1 MRTIRSTLLI
11 ICFFVFGTT
20 YSQNTF
26 QAILRDKASN
36 DPLIGT
42 TAVLEGT
49 SIGASADFD
58 GKLTITGIPDGKHV
72 IVFSYVGYETQKDTF
87 EFPLSIPQPYTVLL
101 HSGQELETVHISA
114 TRSSRTI
121 EDIPTRMEAIT
132 AEELGEKAAMN
143 SANISMLLRE
153 STGIMVQ
160 QTSANSGNQTL
171 RIQGL
176 DGRYTQ
182 LLKDGFPLYSGFSS
196 GLSVMQVPPLDLRQ
210 VEVIKGSAST
220 LYGGGAIAG
229 LVNLVSKEPI
239 ADEPELSIMLN
250 QTSALGTTA
259 NAFWSQRFKKMGF
272 TLYASATNQ
281 VPYDPNKDDF
291 SDIPKVQGI
300 NLNPKFFW
308 YPSDSTKLWL
318 GINTAFED
326 RLGGD
331 LQVIE
336 GKADTLHTFTEQNLS
351 QRASTQLHF
360 EYRFPKGWL
369 LTLRNSVSYFDRNI
383 TVPNY
388 TFQGQQIASFS
399 EATWTKE
406 TDKTDWIIGANHFT
420 DIFTEDIS
428 DSTTQPRSYSYL
440 TTGAFAQNNWNISE
454 QFILESGF
462 RTDYNT
468 NFGFFPLPRISLL
481 VKPTKKL
488 TSRIGGGIGYKLPTI
503 FNEESEVL
511 SFQGVAPLDMNAVK
525 PENSIGANFDL
536 NYKTIIANKLTFSIN
551 QLFFYTQLTNS
562 LVLEPDSSGT
572 SFSFANANGL
582 VESKGFETNI
592 KFTLLDFKFFL
603 QYAYTDVLLKYNN
616 INKQKPLTPKH
627 NFGAT
632 LMYEQ
637 EHKWRIGYE
646 LYYIGQQFRSDYSP
660 TSDYWM
666 MGFMVLR
673 EFKHASM
680 FINFENFTDARQS
693 RYQSMITPPHS
704 DPTSTEIWAPTDG
717 FVANAGLIIK
727 LYGNDG
733 LPSY

>member
-1 MRTIRSTLLI
+1 MRTIKWIFII
-11 ICFFVFGTT
+11 ICIFTFEET
-20 YSQNTF
+20 YSQNNFT
-26 QAILRDKASN
+26 AILKDKATN
-36 DPLIGT
+36 EPLIGA

-49 SIGASADFD
+49 TTGSSADFD
-58 GKLTITGIPDGKHV
+58 GNLTITGIPDGKHV
-72 IVFSYVGYETQKDTF
+72 IVFSYVGHETLKDTF
-87 EFPLSIPQPYTVLL
+87 EFPLTMPQPYIALL
-101 HSGQELETVHISA
+101 QSGQELKTVQISA
-114 TRSSRTI
+114 TRSSRSI

-143 SANISMLLRE
+143 STNISMLLRE

-229 LVNLVSKEPI
+229 LVNLVSKQPVEN
-239 ADEPELSIMLN
+239 EPELSIMLN

-259 NAFWSQRFKKMGF
+259 NTFWSQRFKKTGF
-272 TLYASATNQ
+272 TFFASANNQ
-281 VPYDPNKDDF
+281 IPYDPNNDGF
-291 SDIPKVQGI
+291 SDIPKVQSI
-300 NLNPKFFW
+300 SVNPKFFW
-308 YPSDSTKLWL
+308 YPSDSTKLWFGL
-318 GINTAFED
+318 NTSFED

-331 LQVIE
+331 LQIIE
-336 GKADTLHTFTEQNLS
+336 DKADSLHTFSERNLS
-351 QRASTQLHF
+351 KRISSQLHF
-360 EYRFPKGWL
+360 EHRFQQGGL

-383 TVPNY
+383 TIPDYV
-388 TFQGQQIASFS
+388 FQGQQIASFS

-406 TDKTDWIIGANHFT
+406 SDKTDWIIGGNLFT
-420 DIFTEDIS
+420 SDFTEDVNQS
-428 DSTTQPRSYSYL
+428 ATQPRSYSYL
-440 TTGAFAQNNWNISE
+440 TTGIFAQNNWNINE
-454 QFILESGF
+454 KFILESGF

-468 NFGFFPLPRISLL
+468 NYGLFPLPRVSLL
-481 VKPTKKL
+481 IKPTNTL
-488 TSRIGGGIGYKLPTI
+488 TFRMGGGMGYKLPTI
-503 FNEESEVL
+503 FNEESEAF
-511 SFQGVAPLDMNAVK
+511 SFHGVAPLDMNTIK
-525 PENSIGANFDL
+525 PENSIGANFDV
-536 NYKTIIANKLTFSIN
+536 NYKTIIGDKLTFSIN

-562 LVLEPDSSGT
+562 LVLEPDSTGT
-572 SFSFANANGL
+572 IFSFANADGP
-582 VESKGFETNI
+582 VDSKGFETNI
-592 KFTLLDFKFFL
+592 KFTLKDFKLFL

-646 LYYIGQQFRSDYSP
+646 IYYIGQQFRSDYSQ
-660 TSDYWM
+660 TRDYWM
-666 MGFMVLR
+666 MGFMALR
-673 EFKHASM
+673 EFKLMSI
-680 FINFENFTDARQS
+680 FINFENFTDTRQS
-693 RYQSMITPPHS
+693 RYQSMITPPNS
-704 DPTSTEIWAPTDG
+704 DPTFTEIWAPTDG

-727 LYGNDG
+727 LFLEHDD
-733 LPSY
+733 

>member
-1 MRTIRSTLLI
+1 MKWTTII
-11 ICFFVFGTT
+11 ICVLAFETS

-26 QAILRDKASN
+26 TAILKDKTTN
-36 DPLIGT
+36 EPLIGA
-42 TAVLEGT
+42 TALLEGT
-49 SIGASADFD
+49 TTGASADFN
-58 GKLTITGIPDGKHV
+58 GKLTIAGIPDGKHV
-72 IVFSYVGYETQKDTF
+72 IVFSYVGYETLKDTF
-87 EFPLSIPQPYTVLL
+87 AFPLTVPQPYTVLL

-114 TRSSRTI
+114 TRSSRSI

-143 SANISMLLRE
+143 STNIAMILRE

-160 QTSANSGNQTL
+160 QTSANSANQSL

-182 LLKDGFPLYSGFSS
+182 LLKDGFPLFSGFSS
-196 GLSVMQVPPLDLRQ
+196 GLSIMQVPPLDLRQ

-229 LVNLVSKEPI
+229 LVNLVSKQPI
-239 ADEPELSIMLN
+239 EDEPELSIMLN

-259 NAFWSQRFKKMGF
+259 NAFWSQRFKKTGF
-272 TLYASATNQ
+272 TLYASANNQ
-281 VPYDPNKDDF
+281 IPYDPNKDDF

-300 NLNPKFFW
+300 SVNPKLFW
-308 YPSDSTKLWL
+308 YPSESTKLWF

-351 QRASTQLHF
+351 KRASTQLHF
-360 EYRFPKGWL
+360 EHRFHKGGL

-383 TVPNY
+383 SVPNY
-388 TFQGQQIASFS
+388 GFQGQQIASFS

-406 TDKTDWIIGANHFT
+406 TEKTDWIVGANLFT
-420 DIFTEDIS
+420 DDFTENIS
-428 DSTTQPRSYSYL
+428 QSTTQPRSYSYL
-440 TTGAFAQNNWNISE
+440 TTGAFGQNNWNISE
-454 QFILESGF
+454 KFILESGF
-462 RTDYNT
+462 CTDYNT
-468 NFGFFPLPRISLL
+468 DFGFFPLPRVSLL
-481 VKPTKKL
+481 IKPTKKL
-488 TSRIGGGIGYKLPTI
+488 TSRIGGGMGYKLPTI

-511 SFQGVAPLDMNAVK
+511 SFQDVAPLDINNIK

-536 NYKTIIANKLTFSIN
+536 NYKTIIADKLTFSIN

-562 LVLEPDSSGT
+562 LVLEPNSAGT
-572 SFSFANANGL
+572 TFSFANANGPL
-582 VESKGFETNI
+582 ESKGFETNI
-592 KFTLLDFKFFL
+592 KLTLGDFKLFL

-637 EHKWRIGYE
+637 DHKWRIGYE
-646 LYYIGQQFRSDYSP
+646 IYYIGQQFRSDYSR
-660 TSDYWM
+660 TRDYWM

-673 EFKHASM
+673 EFKHASI

-704 DPTSTEIWAPTDG
+704 DPTFTEIWAPTDG

-727 LYGNDG
+727 LYGNDNE
-733 LPSY
+733 